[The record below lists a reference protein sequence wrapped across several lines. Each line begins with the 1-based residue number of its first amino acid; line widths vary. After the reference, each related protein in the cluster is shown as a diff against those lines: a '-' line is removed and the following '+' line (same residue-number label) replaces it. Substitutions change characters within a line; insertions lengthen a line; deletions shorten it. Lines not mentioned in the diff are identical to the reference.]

1 MGEDIFQPA
10 EEAIKAAGSDDP
22 RDVAEHFGIMV
33 VDLKGTIAGYATRYS
48 KIPVIGLNVYLDDL
62 WYRFG
67 GWHEL
72 DHVFSGDIYNPGFTG
87 GHRDGGFFTQ
97 DVDSRTIPRHEL
109 RVVSEYR

>member
-67 GWHEL
+67 GWATSIILALPE
-72 DHVFSGDIYNPGFTG
+72 GTG
-87 GHRDGGFFTQ
+87 MAVSLHRMLTAGRFPDMSCGPTWY
-97 DVDSRTIPRHEL
+97 PPM
-109 RVVSEYR
+109 